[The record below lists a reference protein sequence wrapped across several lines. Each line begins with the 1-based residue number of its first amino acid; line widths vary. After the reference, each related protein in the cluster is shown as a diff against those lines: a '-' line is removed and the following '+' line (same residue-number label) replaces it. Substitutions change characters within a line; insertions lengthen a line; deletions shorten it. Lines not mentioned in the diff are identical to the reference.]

1 MPKSKPVQVGSV
13 LFPNK
18 KAAKD
23 HVRGII
29 ARYKNGET
37 IAGGDDAFLRDL
49 ILLHSE
55 AEEKIESG
63 ISHFTVDLDREFR
76 KTRCIVIVRHDGSST
91 DTSCVK
97 NCIDGKDH
105 KADVMAA
112 LRHAVSNEIKTFKK
126 MPLGPAR
133 RPFAR
138 I

>member
-1 MPKSKPVQVGSV
+1 MPKSKPIQVGSL

-18 KAAKD
+18 AAAKNR
-23 HVRGII
+23 VREII
-29 ARYKNGET
+29 GRYKNREA
-37 IAGGDDAFLRDL
+37 IAGDDDAFLRDL

-55 AEEKIESG
+55 AEEKIGCG
-63 ISHFTVDLDREFR
+63 ISFFTVDLDREFR
-76 KTRCIVIVRHDGSST
+76 KTRCIVIVRHDDSST
-91 DTSCVK
+91 DASCVK